1 MLQGNNV
8 RRQPYQPNAG
18 PAVPA
23 IPDVPRRSAGG
34 NGSDRRARRAAGG
47 PTDGGGDRAPG
58 RGATAVAVNRTVLS
72 EQIKDVLMQRIV
84 EGYYEPGER
93 VVELRIAQEF
103 GVSQAPVREALR
115 ELEILR
121 LVESEPFRGAR
132 VRAVRADEIAEAYPV
147 RAALEELA
155 AKLAAERLAGA
166 SAPLK
171 TEIDAMRAAAADDD
185 LRAFVRHDVAFH
197 RVFVDASANRTLVDV
212 WESLHV
218 DLRTRFTLIQRVGD
232 LAEVAESHVPIM
244 EALGAGDAGGAGRLV
259 REHIEGFGRWFVERG
274 AQPADREQP

>member
-1 MLQGNNV
+1 MLCGNSV
-8 RRQPYQPNAG
+8 RRQPAQPHAG
-18 PAVPA
+18 RPAPVVQ
-23 IPDVPRRSAGG
+23 D
-34 NGSDRRARRAAGG
+34 
-47 PTDGGGDRAPG
+47 APP

-84 EGYYEPGER
+84 EGHYEPGQR
-93 VVELRIAQEF
+93 VVELRIAEEF

-121 LVESEPFRGAR
+121 LIESEPFRGAG
-132 VRAVRADEIAEAYPV
+132 VRGGGAGELAESYPV

-166 SAPLK
+166 SAPLEA
-171 TEIDAMRAAAADDD
+171 EIDAMRAAAGDGD
-185 LRAFVRHDVAFH
+185 LRGFVRHDVAFH
-197 RVFVDASANRTLVDV
+197 RVFVDASANRTLVGV

-218 DLRTRFTLIQRVGD
+218 DLRTRFTLIQRLED

-244 EALGAGDAGGAGRLV
+244 EALDTGDAGRAGRLV
-259 REHIEGFGRWFVERG
+259 REHIEGFGRWFVKRG
-274 AQPADREQP
+274 AYPADQEQP

>member
-1 MLQGNNV
+1 M
-8 RRQPYQPNAG
+8 
-18 PAVPA
+18 AVT
-23 IPDVPRRSAGG
+23 
-34 NGSDRRARRAAGG
+34 RAVFR
-47 PTDGGGDRAPG
+47 
-58 RGATAVAVNRTVLS
+58 

-84 EGYYEPGER
+84 DGYYEPGQR
-93 VVELRIAQEF
+93 VVELRIAEEF

-132 VRAVRADEIAEAYPV
+132 VRAIRAEEIAESYPV

-166 SAPLK
+166 AAPLE
-171 TEIDAMRAAAADDD
+171 TEIRAMRAAALDGD

-197 RVFVDASANRTLVDV
+197 RVFVDASANRTLVEV

-218 DLRTRFTLIQRVGD
+218 DLRTRFTLIQRLGD
-232 LAEVAESHVPIM
+232 LADVAESHVPIM
-244 EALGAGDAGGAGRLV
+244 EALDAGDAPRAGRLV
-259 REHIEGFGRWFVERG
+259 REHIEGFGRWFAERG
-274 AQPADREQP
+274 PDPAETEQT

>member
-1 MLQGNNV
+1 M
-8 RRQPYQPNAG
+8 
-18 PAVPA
+18 
-23 IPDVPRRSAGG
+23 
-34 NGSDRRARRAAGG
+34 
-47 PTDGGGDRAPG
+47 
-58 RGATAVAVNRTVLS
+58 AVNRAVFR
-72 EQIKDVLMQRIV
+72 EQIKDVLVQRILD
-84 EGYYEPGER
+84 GSYEPGQR
-93 VVELRIAQEF
+93 LIELRIAEEF

-132 VRAVRADEIAEAYPV
+132 VRALRADEITESYPV

-155 AKLAAERLAGA
+155 AKLAAARLAGRA
-166 SAPLK
+166 APLGA
-171 TEIDAMRAAAADDD
+171 EIDAMRAAAAEGD

-197 RVFVDASANRTLVDV
+197 RLFVEASANQTLVGV

-218 DLRTRFTLIQRVGD
+218 DLRTRFTLIQRLED

-244 EALGAGDAGGAGRLV
+244 EALVAGEAERAGRVV

-274 AQPADREQP
+274 PDPADPEQP